1 MRMARREKKAHTTD
15 FYEAILSLKDAE
27 ECFHFFKDVCSDTEM
42 LAMEQRFNVAKMLD
56 EGKTYLD
63 IQETTNASTAT
74 ISRVGRV
81 LSDGTGAV
89 ADVLDR
95 MREES

>member
-1 MRMARREKKAHTTD
+1 MARREKKPHTMD
-15 FYEAILSLKDAE
+15 LYQAILTLQSQE
-27 ECFHFFKDVCSDTEM
+27 ECFEFFKDVCSDTEM
-42 LAMEQRFNVAKMLD
+42 LSMEQRYNVAKMLD

-81 LSDGTGAV
+81 LTDGTGV
-89 ADVLDR
+89 VLEAIKR
-95 MREES
+95 SNKE